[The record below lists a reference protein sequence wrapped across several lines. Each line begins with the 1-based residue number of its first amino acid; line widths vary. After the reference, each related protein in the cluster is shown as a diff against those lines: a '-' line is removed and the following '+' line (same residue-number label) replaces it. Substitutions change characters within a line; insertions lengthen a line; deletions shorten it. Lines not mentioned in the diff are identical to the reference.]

1 MKTEQITPILVDIFD
16 SSAVEQPS
24 TDRWQVDT
32 DQMRLL
38 IILSQ
43 DYSWLRLLVPIAPA
57 KEAQPFLQELLESNF
72 DLTQQVR
79 YALNQEVLWVVFHHS
94 FESLLPEDLKSA
106 IFQAISLRE
115 KGLSELF
122 NQQIERRVRQIIKAA
137 KLQRQTL
144 ENTLQNI
151 ERLYREGMLGGLQ
164 QESQQREQFIAAW
177 QYQLRRL
184 WSEVEISD

>member
-24 TDRWQVDT
+24 TDSWQVDT

-94 FESLLPEDLKSA
+94 FESLLPEDLRSA

-137 KLQRQTL
+137 KLQGQTL

>member
-24 TDRWQVDT
+24 TDSWQVDT

-137 KLQRQTL
+137 KLQGQTL